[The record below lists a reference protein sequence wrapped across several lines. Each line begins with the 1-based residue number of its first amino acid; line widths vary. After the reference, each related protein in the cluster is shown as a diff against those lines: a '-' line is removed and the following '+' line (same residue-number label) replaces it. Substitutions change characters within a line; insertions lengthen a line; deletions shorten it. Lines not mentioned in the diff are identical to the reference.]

1 MTVGEKIRKYRIEA
15 GYTQRELARM
25 SRLSESAIRNYEL
38 GNRTP
43 SPEQIEKIAASL
55 KINPF
60 AISDPDFTSYVG
72 TMHALYE
79 LEEKYGLHA
88 YIEGGVAHLSFKN
101 KGWDSLHMSEEIH
114 NWAEMYEKL
123 RKEEISEEEY
133 LEWKNTYPR
142 STVLNKSI

>member
-43 SPEQIEKIAASL
+43 SPDQIEKIAASL
-55 KINPF
+55 RISPY
-60 AISDPDFTSYVG
+60 AISDPDFTSFVS
-72 TMHALYE
+72 TMHALFE
-79 LEEKYGLHA
+79 LEDKYGLHA
-88 YIEGGVAHLSFKN
+88 YIEGGVPHLSFKN
-101 KGWDSLHMSEEIH
+101 KGIDSLHMTEEIDK
-114 NWAEMYEKL
+114 WAAMYEKL

-133 LEWKNTYPR
+133 LEWKSKYPT
-142 STVLNKSI
+142 STTKERN